1 MSEADDAPM
10 EKPGEEWFGGK
21 HKMTEKKGPFDA
33 GGIGTESAELILR
46 VLKKR
51 LDKPDED
58 GIISHTFHLG
68 QNDKPGIEAGICV
81 LEVAGHTDTM
91 ACLKF
96 LERVN
101 EDGEMR
107 DEQGLLLFPLAQI
120 RSLLRKSLPDKEGE
134 KR

>member
-1 MSEADDAPM
+1 MKTDLEDI
-10 EKPGEEWFGGK
+10 F
-21 HKMTEKKGPFDA
+21 TTKKWKNEC
-33 GGIGTESAELILR
+33 TSA
-46 VLKKR
+46 
-51 LDKPDED
+51 
-58 GIISHTFHLG
+58 
-68 QNDKPGIEAGICV
+68 ICV
-81 LEVAGHTDTM
+81 LEAAGHTDTM